1 MTNQTLVTQHTAA
14 PTRKVKAGIIAG
26 KVVTVMFGIIAM
38 TNPEVFGRIPPGFEL
53 AVGGL
58 ITTLVQDV
66 ASYFTRDKA

>member
-1 MTNQTLVTQHTAA
+1 MTSHVLVNQNTKM

-26 KVVTVMFGIIAM
+26 KIVTVVFGLIAM
-38 TNPEVFGRIPPGFEL
+38 ANPDIFDRIPPGFEL

-66 ASYFTRDKA
+66 ASYFTKEKL

>member
-1 MTNQTLVTQHTAA
+1 MQNKVLANQNTAA

-26 KVVTVMFGIIAM
+26 KVVTVAFGVIAM
-38 TNPEVFGRIPPGFEL
+38 ANPDVFGRIPPGFEL

-66 ASYFTRDKA
+66 ASYMTKDNA

>member
-1 MTNQTLVTQHTAA
+1 MTATTFKQNGIA

-26 KVVTVMFGIIAM
+26 KIVTVAFGIIAM
-38 TNPEVFGRIPPGFEL
+38 ANPDIFDRIPPGFEL

-66 ASYFTRDKA
+66 ASYFVKEKV

>member
-1 MTNQTLVTQHTAA
+1 MNEVLINQNTAA

-26 KVVTVMFGIIAM
+26 KVVTVVFGIIAM

-66 ASYFTRDKA
+66 AAYFTKDKA

>member
-1 MTNQTLVTQHTAA
+1 MTETTYKQNSVV

-26 KVVTVMFGIIAM
+26 KVVTVVFGLIAM
-38 TNPEVFGRIPPGFEL
+38 ANPEMFDRIPPGFEL

-66 ASYFTRDKA
+66 ASYFTKEKV

>member
-1 MTNQTLVTQHTAA
+1 MINKALVNQNTAA

-26 KVVTVMFGIIAM
+26 KLVTVAFGLVAM
-38 TNPEVFGRIPPGFEL
+38 TNPEMFGRIPPGFEL

-66 ASYFTRDKA
+66 ASYLTKDKA

>member
-1 MTNQTLVTQHTAA
+1 MTNQVLINQNTHA

-26 KVVTVMFGIIAM
+26 KLVTVAFGLIAIA
-38 TNPEVFGRIPPGFEL
+38 NPDIFDRIPPGFEL

-66 ASYFTRDKA
+66 AAYFTKEKV